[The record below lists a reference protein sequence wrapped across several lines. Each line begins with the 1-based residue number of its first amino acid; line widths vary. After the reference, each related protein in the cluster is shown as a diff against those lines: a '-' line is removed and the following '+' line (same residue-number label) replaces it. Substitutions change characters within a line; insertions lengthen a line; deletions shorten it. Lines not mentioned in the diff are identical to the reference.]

1 MKEIITRAIQDG
13 SLRKIVLSRPVD
25 KQIRKCTASPVQK
38 DGALLVQLETLCADG
53 KALHRNLSAQEAPDA
68 LCALFTEG
76 YRQADIL
83 TSGGSCTVMRAKSGA
98 CHIKNGIRADAA
110 PLPADLPPLEGKKAH
125 ILDDPSARPFLHALG
140 LADEKGR
147 ILDRKRPKYRQI
159 NRFLELLRDV
169 EDRLPDGELLV
180 CDLCCGKSYLTFAV
194 YWYLTRVLGRTVT
207 LYGVDLKPDMMA
219 LCGSIAEKLGWDG
232 MHFLC
237 ENALDF
243 TPPGRVSLMISLH
256 ACDIATDIVMAAAV
270 RSNAKILL
278 STPCCHHGMS
288 RQLRCE
294 ALSFITDQPILR
306 QKLCDAATDALRAL
320 RLELEDYDVATMEL
334 VDPEETPKNVLLR
347 CVKRDVPLSVAQK
360 KRLRERYDAAC
371 ALLSANPCLDRLLTS
386 GAVGAADVP
395 LPLR

>member
-125 ILDDPSARPFLHALG
+125 ILDDPSALPFLHALG

-169 EDRLPDGELLV
+169 ED
-180 CDLCCGKSYLTFAV
+180 
-194 YWYLTRVLGRTVT
+194 
-207 LYGVDLKPDMMA
+207 
-219 LCGSIAEKLGWDG
+219 
-232 MHFLC
+232 
-237 ENALDF
+237 
-243 TPPGRVSLMISLH
+243 
-256 ACDIATDIVMAAAV
+256 
-270 RSNAKILL
+270 
-278 STPCCHHGMS
+278 
-288 RQLRCE
+288 
-294 ALSFITDQPILR
+294 
-306 QKLCDAATDALRAL
+306 
-320 RLELEDYDVATMEL
+320 YDVATMEL

-347 CVKRDVPLSVAQK
+347 CVKRDVPLSGAQK

>member
-25 KQIRKCTASPVQK
+25 KQIRKCTASPVRK

-125 ILDDPSARPFLHALG
+125 ILDDPSALPFLHALG

-180 CDLCCGKSYLTFAV
+180 CDLC
-194 YWYLTRVLGRTVT
+194 
-207 LYGVDLKPDMMA
+207 
-219 LCGSIAEKLGWDG
+219 
-232 MHFLC
+232 
-237 ENALDF
+237 
-243 TPPGRVSLMISLH
+243 
-256 ACDIATDIVMAAAV
+256 
-270 RSNAKILL
+270 
-278 STPCCHHGMS
+278 
-288 RQLRCE
+288 
-294 ALSFITDQPILR
+294 
-306 QKLCDAATDALRAL
+306 
-320 RLELEDYDVATMEL
+320 
-334 VDPEETPKNVLLR
+334 
-347 CVKRDVPLSVAQK
+347 
-360 KRLRERYDAAC
+360 
-371 ALLSANPCLDRLLTS
+371 
-386 GAVGAADVP
+386 
-395 LPLR
+395 